1 MKTNDT
7 RIALS
12 GILPILAIVCAG
24 FLTATAA
31 SGETYREAMQEAE
44 RESIHQNER
53 VNDPRREAIEE
64 AERESPHEREL
75 QQRANNPLDEALE
88 ENKRER
94 P

>member
-1 MKTNDT
+1 MWRGKGNLRDSCYNQNQDSTLTMTGRTAAMKTNDT

-44 RESIHQNER
+44 RESIHQN
-53 VNDPRREAIEE
+53 
-64 AERESPHEREL
+64 
-75 QQRANNPLDEALE
+75 
-88 ENKRER
+88 
-94 P
+94 